1 MNYKKTISVFFLILL
16 IIFSIFFIFQYSNI
30 FNFVENIFQLLLF
43 QETSSFSKFIWL
55 IIFLNFA
62 YFLTPLPATPLIL
75 FNGFILGFFG
85 FILSIFFIS
94 ISSIIIFVFSNSFL
108 KKNLSEVFFYKF
120 LASNIKKDKVIKKTN
135 FFSIF
140 LSRFII
146 PHFSHNFFF
155 GFYKLSVKKF
165 YLSILAAE
173 IPATY
178 ALNSIGMS
186 FSNFIL
192 IKNYKA
198 NDLFLSYNFII
209 PLLFI
214 LFIVLFS
221 GTIKK
226 IIINKFN

>member
-1 MNYKKTISVFFLILL
+1 MI
-16 IIFSIFFIFQYSNI
+16 Q
-30 FNFVENIFQLLLF
+30 
-43 QETSSFSKFIWL
+43 
-55 IIFLNFA
+55 
-62 YFLTPLPATPLIL
+62 
-75 FNGFILGFFG
+75 
-85 FILSIFFIS
+85 
-94 ISSIIIFVFSNSFL
+94 SFL
-108 KKNLSEVFFYKF
+108 HLTKELNYIRTV
-120 LASNIKKDKVIKKTN
+120 
-135 FFSIF
+135 
-140 LSRFII
+140 
-146 PHFSHNFFF
+146 
-155 GFYKLSVKKF
+155 KF

-198 NDLFLSYNFII
+198 NDLFLNYNFII

-214 LFIVLFS
+214 LLIVLFS